1 MKIWRGVLAHVRGQ
15 WMGALALFLVL
26 TGGVAYAADK
36 VFSSDIADNQV
47 FSVDVRNDSL
57 SGGGLTSA
65 DIRNDG
71 SPGGGLT
78 GADIRDQS
86 GVDTC
91 THGTK
96 RFGELCVR
104 VLNDPEQHWLNAMG
118 SCATL
123 RLRLPLLVEAVQLSV
138 ASGGSLP
145 NIGSQELFWTADH
158 WYSGSSERSWG
169 TSASGGALDSS
180 TESDYRTVCVT
191 TPTN

>member
-1 MKIWRGVLAHVRGQ
+1 MRTWRGALAQVRGQ

-26 TGGVAYAADK
+26 TGGAAYAAGK

-65 DIRNDG
+65 DIRNE
-71 SPGGGLT
+71 SAPGGGLT

-91 THGTK
+91 THGTQ

-104 VLNDPEQHWLNAMG
+104 VLPAAEQPWFNALG
-118 SCATL
+118 ACATVG
-123 RLRLPLLVEAVQLSV
+123 LRLPLLVEAVQV
-138 ASGGSLP
+138 SGHDLP
-145 NIGSQELFWTADH
+145 NIGPQELFWTADH

-169 TSASGGALDSS
+169 TSESGGSLDSS
-180 TESDYRTVCVT
+180 TESNYRTVCVT